1 MRFTFTTSFYNNC
14 EYVQGLYDAIKAQT
28 YKNWEWVVTDD
39 FSTHS
44 SSKELLKDI
53 AKNDRKV
60 KYVDQYFKK
69 EMFWNPQNFCRD
81 AEIIIQ
87 MDSDDLPEPK
97 ALEVYHHFFTKFP
110 DVALMI
116 CGSHHI
122 NAQSKRWVWYD
133 FLDNRLFNNL
143 SCGHVTFFRAW
154 RNNPNIIYNF
164 NPNNQMKH
172 YFNDLSLVC
181 TIEEHGKVLSLP
193 RCLYRRNNREDSISC
208 TPTPDNSVKNE
219 GINLENNIK
228 KRRLNAQ
235 FDSFNRYFDPILDF
249 KYCFSDISFGT
260 TSQQLKISF
269 HSKCLNYQREN
280 LLKELYFD
288 HHIIFNKIDGDE
300 DYVFINVASIDD
312 IKKFIDVAKNFNIKN
327 LVCVINYSF
336 FDPEDLFS
344 DRETVYDLDTK
355 PIPKGLKF
363 KERDFIGLTSQE
375 ICDLLCKN
383 ELAYHFMCHGHYD
396 FYRILK

>member
-1 MRFTFTTSFYNNC
+1 MRFTLTTSFYNNC
-14 EYVQGLYDAIKAQT
+14 EHVEGLYSAIKAQT

-39 FSTHS
+39 FSQHS

-60 KYVDQYFKK
+60 KYVDQYLKK

-87 MDSDDLPEPK
+87 MDSDDLPVPK

-110 DVALMI
+110 DVALII
-116 CGSHHI
+116 CASHHI
-122 NAQSKRWVWYD
+122 NQESKRWRWYD

-164 NPNNQMKH
+164 NPNNEMKH
-172 YFNDLSLVC
+172 YFNDYSLVC

-193 RCLYRRNNREDSISC
+193 RDLYCRNQRDNSISSN
-208 TPTPDNSVKNE
+208 PTSTCSVE
-219 GINLENNIK
+219 DERTNLENNIK
-228 KRRLNAQ
+228 KRRLNRE

-249 KYCFSDISFGT
+249 KYCFSDISFGE

-327 LVCVINYSF
+327 VVCVINYSF

-383 ELAYHFMCHGHYD
+383 ELPYHFMCHGHYD

>member
-14 EYVQGLYDAIKAQT
+14 EYVQGLYNAIKAQT

-69 EMFWNPQNFCRD
+69 EMFWNPQNFCKD

-87 MDSDDLPEPK
+87 MDSDDWPVPK
-97 ALEVYHHFFTKFP
+97 ALEVYHYFFTKFP
-110 DVALMI
+110 DVVLMI
-116 CGSHHI
+116 CASHHI
-122 NAQSKRWVWYD
+122 NAQNKRWAWYD

-143 SCGHVTFFRAW
+143 SCGHITFFRAW
-154 RNNPNIIYNF
+154 RNNPNINYDF
-164 NPNNQMKH
+164 NPKNQMKH

-181 TIEEHGKVLSLP
+181 SLEEYGKVLSLP
-193 RCLYRRNNREDSISC
+193 RDLYRRNNRHDSISC
-208 TPTPDNSVKNE
+208 SLTPTGSVRDE

-228 KRRLNAQ
+228 KRRLNPQ

-249 KYCFSDISFGT
+249 KYCFSDISFGEI
-260 TSQQLKISF
+260 SQQLKISF
-269 HSKCLNYQREN
+269 HSKCLNFQREN

-300 DYVFINVASIDD
+300 DYVFINVTSIDD
-312 IKKFIDVAKNFNIKN
+312 IKNFIHIAKNFNIKN
-327 LVCVINYSF
+327 LACVINYSF

-344 DRETVYDLDTK
+344 ERKTIYDLDAK

-363 KERDFIGLTSQE
+363 KKRDFIGLSHQE
-375 ICDLLCKN
+375 ISDLLCKN
-383 ELAYHFMCHGHYD
+383 ELACHFMCHGHYD